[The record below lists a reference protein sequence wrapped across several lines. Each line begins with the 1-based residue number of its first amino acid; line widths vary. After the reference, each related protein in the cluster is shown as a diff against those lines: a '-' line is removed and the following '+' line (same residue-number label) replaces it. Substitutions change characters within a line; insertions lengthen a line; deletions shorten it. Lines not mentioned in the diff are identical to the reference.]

1 MAVDRL
7 FTLGHLVDLKSFGS
21 DRVFGSSENVI
32 TSLKFFSFRQ

>member
-21 DRVFGSSENVI
+21 DPVFGSSKDVI
-32 TSLKFFSFRQ
+32 TSLAFL